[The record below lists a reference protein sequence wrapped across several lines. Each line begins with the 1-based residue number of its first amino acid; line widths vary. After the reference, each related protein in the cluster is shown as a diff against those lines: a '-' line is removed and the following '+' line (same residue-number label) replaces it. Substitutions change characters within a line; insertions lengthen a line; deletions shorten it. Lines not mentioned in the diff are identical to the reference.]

1 MGGLLIVHNNDNRKT
16 FNLVT
21 IIVTMTAIM

>member
-1 MGGLLIVHNNDNRKT
+1 MGGLFIVHNNDIRKT
-16 FNLVT
+16 YNLVT